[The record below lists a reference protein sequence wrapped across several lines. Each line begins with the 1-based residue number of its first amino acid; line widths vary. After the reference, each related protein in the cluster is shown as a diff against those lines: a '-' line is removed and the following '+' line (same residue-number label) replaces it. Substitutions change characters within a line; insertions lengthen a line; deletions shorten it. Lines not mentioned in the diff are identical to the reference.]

1 MLRVV
6 LLQAGPVAELFLG
19 RQPPPPAVFTRK
31 HICTEFCFYRLLQ
44 QPGSC
49 EAWGS
54 LLIQLEAAGGGGCC
68 RGAAQVSPCW
78 EFRDPGL
85 LLRGLKN

>member
-31 HICTEFCFYRLLQ
+31 HICTEFCFYRFLQ

-54 LLIQLEAAGGGGCC
+54 LLIQLEAAGGGGCW

-78 EFRDPGL
+78 EFRDTGL